1 MEWNKLV
8 HELPYNCQEIV
19 WREYMKNI
27 IIPDVKKRYNI
38 NVFRKNVIPNIKLRS
53 SQILASMF
61 INNVL
66 SVFDNNKEK
75 YRNIIFE
82 EDTLDLVYEML
93 MRREDLL
100 TSEKYYKD
108 FMDWALITKFTRMEP

>member
-1 MEWNKLV
+1 MEWKNLI
-8 HELPYNCQEIV
+8 HDLPYNCQELI
-19 WREYMKNI
+19 WKQYMKHI
-27 IIPDVKKRYNI
+27 IIPDINTEYNKI
-38 NVFRKNVIPNIKLRS
+38 LFKKNVLPCIRLRS

-66 SVFDNNKEK
+66 NIFNNNKDK
-75 YRNIIFE
+75 YKNIIFE

-100 TSEKYYKD
+100 VSEKYYKD
-108 FMDWALITKFTRMEP
+108 FMNWALITKFSRMEP